1 MSLLRRGWTAT
12 RRRAIADEKATSISP
27 KSARAQGG
35 PSLPGVFLS
44 RCRTRGKAGGAK
56 GLTCTSTFT
65 YISGCESTVRPE
77 PSSTWEVVSAM
88 LQPHRAPPREGAAEE
103 GVVVPPP
110 PRDLRRRTKKSLL
123 PPLLR
128 SLFRPVPGPNGSG
141 FRHLQG
147 KLGPRWGG
155 EEPTPIKS
163 DLPIFFF

>member
-1 MSLLRRGWTAT
+1 MSLLRRRWTAT

-35 PSLPGVFLS
+35 PSLPGVPLS

-103 GVVVPPP
+103 GAVVPTP
-110 PRDLRRRTKKSLL
+110 PRDLRRRKKESPTAAASFPLSTSSGSKRFRF
-123 PPLLR
+123 PPPAGQA
-128 SLFRPVPGPNGSG
+128 RPEVG
-141 FRHLQG
+141 
-147 KLGPRWGG
+147 WGG
-155 EEPTPIKS
+155 ADAYKIGSS
-163 DLPIFFF
+163 DFFF